1 MPLPAPP
8 FPTEYT
14 GVAGVGEGRTLSL
27 TTCHSDIK
35 SGKLGWTMQV
45 GAEWGHHMSEVDTG
59 TAAVTRSSRSTS
71 PARPPHQSLKSS
83 LRIGSWPRY
92 RFLCP
97 SEPEMPTMWGKK
109 SDLGGRRPG
118 MGNAT
123 PAVAPIS
130 SLCPPPVPEGAEISS
145 IPVT

>member
-1 MPLPAPP
+1 MPL
-8 FPTEYT
+8 
-14 GVAGVGEGRTLSL
+14 
-27 TTCHSDIK
+27 DIK

-45 GAEWGHHMSEVDTG
+45 GAEWGHHMSEVETG
-59 TAAVTRSSRSTS
+59 TATVTRSSRSTS
-71 PARPPHQSLKSS
+71 PARPPHRSLKSS

-118 MGNAT
+118 MGNVT
-123 PAVAPIS
+123 PAVSGSHLQPMS
-130 SLCPPPVPEGAEISS
+130 SSS
-145 IPVT
+145 PRGG